1 MWGAGRRQ
9 VASRRRVNVFRTLG
23 GSQSEYYTEREA
35 VASEETSTAAV
46 RDDGATVNWLML
58 TGV

>member
-1 MWGAGRRQ
+1 